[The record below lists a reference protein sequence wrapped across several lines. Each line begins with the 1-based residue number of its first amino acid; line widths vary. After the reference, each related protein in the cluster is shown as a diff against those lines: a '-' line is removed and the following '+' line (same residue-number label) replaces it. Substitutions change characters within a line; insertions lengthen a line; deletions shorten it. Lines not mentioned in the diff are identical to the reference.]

1 MLNSKP
7 FAAAAA
13 AMTVIMAVAAGGCND
28 HSLSLTLTPNP
39 LIIGLVDTSAT
50 VHAHVVAKG
59 FGHIPLTSVQFA
71 VFNSSDSMLASQTEA
86 VNQNMPAS
94 PFGFV
99 VDKDYTFPINGAAVA
114 LSGTK
119 YLMVKILD
127 PNGNVISEQR
137 LNIVVHALKDL
148 PIPNIIQGAGASPS
162 PSP

>member
-1 MLNSKP
+1 MHLSKP
-7 FAAAAA
+7 MAAGAAAL
-13 AMTVIMAVAAGGCND
+13 VVAVAAALAGCND

-39 LIIGLVDTSAT
+39 LIVGLVDTSAT

-71 VFNSSDSMLASQTEA
+71 VFNSSDSMLASQTEQ
-86 VNQNMPAS
+86 VNQSMPAS

-99 VDKDYTFPINGAAVA
+99 VDKDYTFPMNGAAVA

-127 PNGNVISEQR
+127 PSGNVISQQR
-137 LNIVVHALKDL
+137 LDIVVHALKDL
-148 PIPNIIQGAGASPS
+148 PVPQVVQPASSPS
-162 PSP
+162 P

>member
-1 MLNSKP
+1 MRSLKSL
-7 FAAAAA
+7 AAAAA
-13 AMTVIMAVAAGGCND
+13 TLTVFTAAVAGCND

-39 LIIGLVDTSAT
+39 LVIGLVDTSAT

-71 VFNSSDSMLASQTEA
+71 VFNAADSMLASQTEQ
-86 VNQNMPAS
+86 VDQSMPAS

-99 VDKDYTFPINGAAVA
+99 VDKDYTFPMNGAAVA

-127 PNGNVISEQR
+127 PSGNVISQQR
-137 LNIVVHALKDL
+137 LDIVIHALRDL
-148 PIPNIIQGAGASPS
+148 PIPQVVHTATPT
-162 PSP
+162 PQPQ